1 MAGRKAGKGG
11 RKRHQKLHAMTGND
25 LLAIDDVLVAAGT
38 AGDSSIGKKLVRLLA
53 WNGGDMCLDSPG
65 LNSRAST
72 GGVAEDAAPYADL
85 DKAASDRRY
94 KPHIARAY
102 AVRAELAERK
112 KPHRELMQAR
122 IAGIF
127 MVEPRSLRTWT
138 ARYLAEGAE
147 GLRGA
152 AARGASRPC
161 PTRKCA
167 RQSKR
172 PESGGVHSTPEEEA
186 DRCGACRET
195 VGSKKAK

>member
-1 MAGRKAGKGG
+1 MTGRKAGKGG
-11 RKRHQKLHAMTGND
+11 RKRRQKLHAMADND

-53 WNGGDMCLDSPG
+53 QSGGDMCLDPAWPKLPRLHWGRGRGRCAIRRPG
-65 LNSRAST
+65 QGRVGQA
-72 GGVAEDAAPYADL
+72 
-85 DKAASDRRY
+85 Y

-127 MVEPRSLRTWT
+127 MAEPRSLRTWT
-138 ARYLAEGAE
+138 ARYPAEGAE

-172 PESGGVHSTPEEEA
+172 PESGGVHSIPEEEA